1 MMDARGASVPAAGD
15 APDEAVR
22 ILTHLTQHRQVR
34 GCVTLTASDCRVL
47 WSGGAAFA
55 PGATP
60 DGDAA
65 LARVV
70 QFVRELL
77 DVAHRNVGLFENDD
91 ELGLLRVR
99 TKHYEL
105 LVTPSQKYVLV
116 VVQEPGP

>member
-1 MMDARGASVPAAGD
+1 MDARGASVPAVGD

-34 GCVTLTASDCRVL
+34 GCVTLSAPDCRVL

-55 PGATP
+55 PGASP
-60 DGDAA
+60 DGDAT

-77 DVAHRNVGLFENDD
+77 DVTQRHISLFDHDD
-91 ELGLLRVR
+91 ELGLLRIR
-99 TKHYEL
+99 TSHYEL
-105 LVTPSQKYVLV
+105 LVTPSEKYVLV

>member
-1 MMDARGASVPAAGD
+1 MDARGASVPAAGD

-34 GCVTLTASDCRVL
+34 GCVTLSVPDYRVL

-55 PGATP
+55 PGAAP
-60 DGDAA
+60 DGDVA

-77 DVAHRNVGLFENDD
+77 DVAHRHIGLFDHD
-91 ELGLLRVR
+91 VR
-99 TKHYEL
+99 WEARSPRMNSACCAYARGITSCL
-105 LVTPSQKYVLV
+105 SRPVRARF
-116 VVQEPGP
+116 